1 MTNKEIADKYLIW
14 FSKKYDYL
22 KNKYRRFCSEKHYD
36 WDDDIFSDTY
46 VKIYD
51 AIERNGLS
59 DYSDAGFDNYTFKSF
74 KQNLQREKQY
84 CRVAKRD
91 YNVTTDE
98 VNQLYEDK
106 YNRDNDSSLIKLKN
120 DLYIDFATLYIMQ
133 RVEQEF
139 DGEHFLLFRLK
150 TLCNLT
156 YRQLQDKTRLRGVR
170 QKFLTVKNWVKTN
183 VTRQEVN
190 DAFYQMYGDLL

>member
-1 MTNKEIADKYLIW
+1 MTDATKFINYINDH
-14 FSKKYDYL
+14 YDLL
-22 KNKYRRFCSEKHYD
+22 KNRYRRFCSEKHYD
-36 WDDDIFSDTY
+36 WDDDIFGDTI
-46 VKIYD
+46 VKCYD
-51 AIERNGLS
+51 AIERKGGLNDHTDQGIE
-59 DYSDAGFDNYTFKSF
+59 DYFFRSF

-91 YNVTTDE
+91 YNVTSDE
-98 VNQLYEDK
+98 VSQLYEDK

-170 QKFLTVKNWVKTN
+170 QKFLTVKNWVKSN
-183 VTRQEVN
+183 VTKQEVN
-190 DAFYQMYGDLL
+190 DAFNRMYGDLV

>member
-1 MTNKEIADKYLIW
+1 MTDATKFINYINDH
-14 FSKKYDYL
+14 YDLL
-22 KNKYRRFCSEKHYD
+22 KNRYRRFCSEKHYD
-36 WDDDIFSDTY
+36 WDDDIFGDTI
-46 VKIYD
+46 VKCYD
-51 AIERNGLS
+51 AIERKGGLNDHTDQGIE
-59 DYSDAGFDNYTFKSF
+59 DYFFRSF

-139 DGEHFLLFRLK
+139 DSEHFLLFRLK

-170 QKFLTVKNWVKTN
+170 QKFLTVKNWVKSN
-183 VTRQEVN
+183 VTKQEVN
-190 DAFYQMYGDLL
+190 DAFYMLYGDLL

>member
-1 MTNKEIADKYLIW
+1 MTDATKFINYINDH
-14 FSKKYDYL
+14 YDLL
-22 KNKYRRFCSEKHYD
+22 KNRYRRFCSEKHYD
-36 WDDDIFSDTY
+36 WDDDIFGDTI
-46 VKIYD
+46 VKCYD
-51 AIERNGLS
+51 AIERKGGLNDHTDQGIE
-59 DYSDAGFDNYTFKSF
+59 DYFFRSF

-170 QKFLTVKNWVKTN
+170 QKFLTVKNWVKSN
-183 VTRQEVN
+183 VSKQEVN
-190 DAFYQMYGDLL
+190 DAFNRMYGDLL

>member
-1 MTNKEIADKYLIW
+1 MTDATKFINYINDH
-14 FSKKYDYL
+14 YDLL
-22 KNKYRRFCSEKHYD
+22 KNRYRRFCSEKHYD
-36 WDDDIFSDTY
+36 WDDDIFGDTI
-46 VKIYD
+46 VKCYD
-51 AIERNGLS
+51 AIERKGGLNDHTDQGIE
-59 DYSDAGFDNYTFKSF
+59 DYFFRSF

-183 VTRQEVN
+183 VTKQEVN

>member
-1 MTNKEIADKYLIW
+1 MTDATKFINYINDH
-14 FSKKYDYL
+14 YDLL
-22 KNKYRRFCSEKHYD
+22 KNRYRRFCSEKHYD
-36 WDDDIFSDTY
+36 WDDDIFGDTI
-46 VKIYD
+46 VKCYD
-51 AIERNGLS
+51 AIERKGGLNDHTDQGIE
-59 DYSDAGFDNYTFKSF
+59 DYFFRSF

-183 VTRQEVN
+183 VSKQEVN

>member
-1 MTNKEIADKYLIW
+1 MTDATKFINYINDH
-14 FSKKYDYL
+14 YDLL
-22 KNKYRRFCSEKHYD
+22 KNRYRRFCSEKHYD
-36 WDDDIFSDTY
+36 WDDDIFGDTI
-46 VKIYD
+46 VKCYD
-51 AIERNGLS
+51 AIERKGGLNDHTDQGIE
-59 DYSDAGFDNYTFKSF
+59 DYFFRSF

-170 QKFLTVKNWVKTN
+170 QKFLTVKNWVKSN
-183 VTRQEVN
+183 VSKQEVN

>member
-1 MTNKEIADKYLIW
+1 MTDANKFIQYINDH
-14 FSKKYDYL
+14 YDLL
-22 KNKYRRFCSEKHYD
+22 KNRYRRFCSEKHYD
-36 WDDDIFSDTY
+36 WDDDIFGDTI
-46 VKIYD
+46 VKCYD
-51 AIERNGLS
+51 AIERKGGLNDHTDQGIE
-59 DYSDAGFDNYTFKSF
+59 DYFFRSF

-91 YNVTTDE
+91 YNVTSDE

-170 QKFLTVKNWVKTN
+170 QKFLTVKNWVKSN
-183 VTRQEVN
+183 VSKQEVN
-190 DAFYQMYGDLL
+190 DAFYLMYGDLL

>member
-1 MTNKEIADKYLIW
+1 MTDATKFINYINDH
-14 FSKKYDYL
+14 YDLL
-22 KNKYRRFCSEKHYD
+22 KNRYRRFCSEKHYD
-36 WDDDIFSDTY
+36 WDDDIFGDTI
-46 VKIYD
+46 VKCYD
-51 AIERNGLS
+51 AIERKGGLNDHTDQGIE
-59 DYSDAGFDNYTFKSF
+59 DYFFRSF

-91 YNVTTDE
+91 YNVTSDE

-156 YRQLQDKTRLRGVR
+156 YKQLQDKTRLRGVR
-170 QKFLTVKNWVKTN
+170 QKFLTVKNWVKSN
-183 VTRQEVN
+183 VTKQEVN
-190 DAFYQMYGDLL
+190 DAFNRMYGDLL

>member
-1 MTNKEIADKYLIW
+1 MTDATKFINYINDH
-14 FSKKYDYL
+14 YDLL
-22 KNKYRRFCSEKHYD
+22 KNRYRRFCSEKHYD
-36 WDDDIFSDTY
+36 WDDDIFGDTI
-46 VKIYD
+46 VKCYD
-51 AIERNGLS
+51 AIERKGGLNDHTDQGIE
-59 DYSDAGFDNYTFKSF
+59 DYFFRSF

-139 DGEHFLLFRLK
+139 DSEHFLLFRLK

-170 QKFLTVKNWVKTN
+170 QKFLTVKNWVKSN
-183 VTRQEVN
+183 VSKQEVN

>member
-1 MTNKEIADKYLIW
+1 MTDA
-14 FSKKYDYL
+14 KKFISYINDHYDLL
-22 KNKYRRFCSEKHYD
+22 KNRYRRFCSEKHYD
-36 WDDDIFSDTY
+36 WDDDIFGDTI
-46 VKIYD
+46 VKCYD
-51 AIERNGLS
+51 AIERKGGLNDHTDQGIE
-59 DYSDAGFDNYTFKSF
+59 DYFFRSF

-170 QKFLTVKNWVKTN
+170 QKFLTVKNWVKSN
-183 VTRQEVN
+183 VSKQEVN

>member
-1 MTNKEIADKYLIW
+1 MTDANKFIKYINDH
-14 FSKKYDYL
+14 YDLL
-22 KNKYRRFCSEKHYD
+22 KNRYRRFCSEKHYD
-36 WDDDIFSDTY
+36 WDDDIFGDTI
-46 VKIYD
+46 VKCYD
-51 AIERNGLS
+51 AIERKGGLNDHTDQGIE
-59 DYSDAGFDNYTFKSF
+59 DYFFRSF

-91 YNVTTDE
+91 YNVTSDE

-170 QKFLTVKNWVKTN
+170 QKFLTVKNWVKSN
-183 VTRQEVN
+183 VSKQEVN
-190 DAFYQMYGDLL
+190 DAFYLMYGDLL

>member
-1 MTNKEIADKYLIW
+1 MGFLIIQTQA
-14 FSKKYDYL
+14 L
-22 KNKYRRFCSEKHYD
+22 
-36 WDDDIFSDTY
+36 
-46 VKIYD
+46 
-51 AIERNGLS
+51 
-59 DYSDAGFDNYTFKSF
+59 NYTFKSF

-91 YNVTTDE
+91 YNVTSDE

-106 YNRDNDSSLIKLKN
+106 YNKDNDSSLIKLKN

-156 YRQLQDKTRLRGVR
+156 YKQLQDKTRLRGVR
-170 QKFLTVKNWVKTN
+170 QKFLTVKNWVKSN
-183 VTRQEVN
+183 VSKQEVN

>member
-1 MTNKEIADKYLIW
+1 MTDATKFINYINDH
-14 FSKKYDYL
+14 YDLL
-22 KNKYRRFCSEKHYD
+22 KNRYRRFCSEKHYD
-36 WDDDIFSDTY
+36 WDDDIFGDTI
-46 VKIYD
+46 VKCYD
-51 AIERNGLS
+51 AIERKGGLNDHTDQGIE
-59 DYSDAGFDNYTFKSF
+59 DYFFRSF

-156 YRQLQDKTRLRGVR
+156 YRQLQDKTRLRGFR
-170 QKFLTVKNWVKTN
+170 QKFLTVKNWVKSN
-183 VTRQEVN
+183 VSKQEVN
-190 DAFYQMYGDLL
+190 DAFNRMYGDLL